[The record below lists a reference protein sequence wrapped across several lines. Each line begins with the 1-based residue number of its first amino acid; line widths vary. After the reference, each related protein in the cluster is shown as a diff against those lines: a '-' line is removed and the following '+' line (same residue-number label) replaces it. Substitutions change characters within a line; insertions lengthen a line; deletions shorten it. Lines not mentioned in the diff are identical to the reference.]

1 MEITT
6 SIKPGRVNGGMG
18 FWIVEVEPLTCLSY
32 HEQAISPV
40 FATAAEAEA
49 FAAAESITLS

>member
-1 MEITT
+1 MDVTT
-6 SIKPGRVNGGMG
+6 SIHSGRVNGAFG

-40 FATAAEAEA
+40 FATEAAAKA
-49 FAAAESITLS
+49 YAAAEDITLG